1 MRAFICTDTTR
12 INIKADLFKVDG
24 DNVLV
29 LDGDKVVAIVKLDN
43 LVEAHLSE
51 EKK

>member
-1 MRAFICTDTTR
+1 MRAFICTEKTKFD
-12 INIKADLFKVDG
+12 IEADSFKNIG

-29 LDGDKVVAIVKLDN
+29 FNGDKVVAIVKLDN